1 MSGAFQPQCIEIS
14 PNSAQC
20 RAMNTSWKAI
30 WLAVAGTMCA
40 AVPADAQE
48 NPSTGDRTLTVLVS
62 DYAGLPDSSKIE
74 LETLSAALLS
84 HAGIRTQWVHCGGH
98 EPGPRPALCDAN
110 LETGMVLIR
119 ILDAKPGNQKRLV
132 DPLGSAVLE
141 NGYASLYVSEIRK
154 HADHNGIAA
163 GSLMAYAATHEI
175 GHLLLGPNHSSS
187 GIMRGVWGKTEYSA
201 MAQRWLG
208 FSEAERQALRRA
220 VPAPEQRLASRK

>member
-1 MSGAFQPQCIEIS
+1 
-14 PNSAQC
+14 
-20 RAMNTSWKAI
+20 MNTSWKAI
-30 WLAVAGTMCA
+30 WLAALGTMCV
-40 AVPADAQE
+40 AVVADAQE
-48 NPSTGDRTLTVLVS
+48 NPPTGDRTLTVLVG
-62 DYAGLPDSSKIE
+62 DYAGLSESSRNE

-84 HAGIRTQWVHCGGH
+84 HAGIRTQWVHCGGDQQ
-98 EPGPRPALCDAN
+98 GPRPALCDAN

-132 DPLGSAVLE
+132 DPLGAAVLE

-154 HADHNGIAA
+154 HADHNGVSA
-163 GSLMAYAATHEI
+163 GSLMAYATTHEI
-175 GHLLLGPNHSSS
+175 GHLLLGPNHASS
-187 GIMRGVWGKTEYSA
+187 GIMRGVWGKTEYNA